1 MSMIYK
7 CVHFKHF
14 LIFSR
19 ETKKKNIPCY
29 VHVENK
35 LKNYKRITF
44 QKFAILYLHVYLCT
58 YKYARIFTEK
68 VGKD

>member
-1 MSMIYK
+1 MLQMRP
-7 CVHFKHF
+7 FQTF
-14 LIFSR
+14 LNIFER
-19 ETKKKNIPCY
+19 NEKKNIPCY

-44 QKFAILYLHVYLCT
+44 RKFAILYLHVYLCT